1 MSGTEPRAGRQPVGR
16 VLHILSQRPSLTG
29 SGVTLD
35 AIVRQA
41 EAAGWN
47 QRVVVG
53 VPAADPRP
61 EVGGLAP
68 ERLDPLVFDSGELN
82 FPLPGMSD
90 VMPYRSSV
98 FAQLTTAQLAAY
110 RDAWRRHLV
119 RVAAAFRPEIIHA
132 HHVWIVAS
140 LLKDILPAVPVVNH
154 CHATGL
160 RQMQLCLHLAAEVK
174 QGARRNERF
183 LVLSHE
189 HARQLAACLQVPAER
204 IHIVGAGY
212 RADLFHT
219 GDAVSDAQAS
229 AQIEELADTSVQELV
244 DSGADSAGFARSH
257 NLLFIGK
264 YSAAK
269 GLPWLLDAFAR
280 LQAQSPQLR
289 LHVAGTGAGEE
300 ADALHRR
307 MSAMAPSVVL
317 HGQVAQPELARLMRR
332 CAVCVLPSFYEGV
345 PLVLVEALA
354 CGCRLVATR
363 LPGVEEQLAPALGTF
378 LDLVPMPRL
387 TGVDTPVAEDLPTFV
402 DDLARALA
410 VALARPAITTRD
422 PGWDSAPSRTDTLHR
437 AVAPFTWAS
446 VFSRVEAVWKELLA

>member
-1 MSGTEPRAGRQPVGR
+1 MSGAEPRAGR

-35 AIVRQA
+35 ATVRLA
-41 EAAGWN
+41 AAAGWD
-47 QRVVVG
+47 QRVVVA
-53 VPAADPRP
+53 VPAADCQP
-61 EVGGLAP
+61 EVGGLAT
-68 ERLDPLVFDSGELN
+68 ECIEPLVFETEELD

-110 RDAWRRHLV
+110 RDNWRRHLTG
-119 RVAAAFRPEIIHA
+119 VATVFRPEIIHA
-132 HHVWIVAS
+132 HHLWIVAS

-160 RQMQLCLHLAAEVK
+160 RQMQLCPHLAAEVK

-183 LVLSHE
+183 LVLSRE

-204 IHIVGAGY
+204 IHVVGAGY
-212 RADLFHT
+212 REDLFHT
-219 GDAVSDAQAS
+219 GDAAS
-229 AQIEELADTSVQELV
+229 EARIG
-244 DSGADSAGFARSH
+244 SGADPEQSARSH
-257 NLLFIGK
+257 NLLYIGK

-269 GLPWLLDAFAR
+269 GLPWLLDAFTQ
-280 LQAQSPQLR
+280 LQAQTPQLR

-300 ADALHRR
+300 ADTLRRR

-354 CGCRLVATR
+354 SGCRLVATR
-363 LPGVEEQLAPALGTF
+363 LPGIEEQLAPSLGAF
-378 LDLVPMPRL
+378 FDLVPLPRL
-387 TGVDTPVAEDLPTFV
+387 AGVDTPVAEDLPTFV
-402 DDLARALA
+402 ADLARAMA
-410 VALARPAITTRD
+410 VALARPAITAHG
-422 PGWDSAPSRTDTLHR
+422 PGWDSALSCTDALHR

-446 VFSRVEAVWKELLA
+446 VFSRIETVWKELRV